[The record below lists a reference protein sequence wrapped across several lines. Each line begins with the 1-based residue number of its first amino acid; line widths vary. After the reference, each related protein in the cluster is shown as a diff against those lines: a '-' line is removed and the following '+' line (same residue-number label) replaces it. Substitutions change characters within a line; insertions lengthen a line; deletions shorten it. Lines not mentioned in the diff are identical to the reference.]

1 MMTDHDR
8 QLSANFSSSL
18 GPTPIG
24 VSDRLRVEGDG
35 IGLPFLAILDLPVN
49 EGVVGESRSN
59 FDLGLVGGVIE
70 AVEGRS

>member
-8 QLSANFSSSL
+8 QFSANFSSSL

-24 VSDRLRVEGDG
+24 VSDRFRAEGDG
-35 IGLPFLAILDLPVN
+35 IAPPFLAVLDLPVN
-49 EGVVGESRSN
+49 EGVVGESHSN